1 MMPAVAA
8 GATVARMS
16 VRARRWISGLGARQD
31 VIDVAVAVVLCA
43 AAVAIAASTTTG
55 SRGLDVIGV
64 ALLLLQTLPLA
75 VRRRFPIA
83 VIWLTGLSVTAYVVL
98 GYPGSIGGFGNVIA
112 FYTVAVRLGRKASG
126 VSIAIA
132 SVCIV
137 VGASV
142 SFATALIPPQIL
154 AWNLIAYLGTWIV
167 ADTIRGRRIRA
178 EEELVLAAA
187 EARERE
193 DRALLAVADERARIA
208 RELHD
213 VVAHHVTV
221 MVVQAGAARR
231 SMDSSPADAREALAA
246 VESVGRTTLEEMR
259 RILGVLRAGPD
270 DETLQPQ
277 PGVDRLPALIAQTRD
292 AGLPVDLAVEGT
304 PRALPPGIDLTAYR
318 IVQEALTNTLK
329 HAGRASATV
338 RLRYEPDRFAI
349 EVADDGRGAA
359 ALPGDAGGH
368 GLVGMRERVGLFGG
382 RLEAGPRASGGYA
395 VRAVL
400 PLDGAT

>member
-167 ADTIRGRRIRA
+167 ADTIR
-178 EEELVLAAA
+178 
-187 EARERE
+187 
-193 DRALLAVADERARIA
+193 
-208 RELHD
+208 
-213 VVAHHVTV
+213 
-221 MVVQAGAARR
+221 
-231 SMDSSPADAREALAA
+231 
-246 VESVGRTTLEEMR
+246 
-259 RILGVLRAGPD
+259 ILSLGSNMGC
-270 DETLQPQ
+270 
-277 PGVDRLPALIAQTRD
+277 LP
-292 AGLPVDLAVEGT
+292 
-304 PRALPPGIDLTAYR
+304 
-318 IVQEALTNTLK
+318 
-329 HAGRASATV
+329 
-338 RLRYEPDRFAI
+338 
-349 EVADDGRGAA
+349 
-359 ALPGDAGGH
+359 
-368 GLVGMRERVGLFGG
+368 
-382 RLEAGPRASGGYA
+382 
-395 VRAVL
+395 
-400 PLDGAT
+400 